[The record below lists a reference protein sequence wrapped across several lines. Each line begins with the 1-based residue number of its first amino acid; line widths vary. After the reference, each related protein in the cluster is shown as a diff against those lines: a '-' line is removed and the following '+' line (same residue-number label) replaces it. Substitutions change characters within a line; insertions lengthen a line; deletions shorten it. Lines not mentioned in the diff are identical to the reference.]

1 MVGDP
6 HKPPLGAAASAIGLQ
21 TVLQTEEAKGTTP
34 AFLSGHSHARQS
46 AFEDMRPRGLGWQQG
61 QGGLRYPRHKGQSQG
76 VGKGQHTAP
85 TRLQCPRAW
94 RVSVNLAI
102 VVIPVCHAFDP
113 RALHAASRLT
123 VTSSEDIYGLLK
135 YLKLLGA
142 R

>member
-46 AFEDMRPRGLGWQQG
+46 AFEDMCPRGLGWQQG

-76 VGKGQHTAP
+76 VGKGLAHCSHQA
-85 TRLQCPRAW
+85 A
-94 RVSVNLAI
+94 VSQ
-102 VVIPVCHAFDP
+102 
-113 RALHAASRLT
+113 
-123 VTSSEDIYGLLK
+123 GLEGERESG
-135 YLKLLGA
+135 YCGHPCVPCF
-142 R
+142 